1 MDLKFSQFFF
11 DGNLNVLHAAHSVK
25 VRPSSA
31 HRVYLSLHKIPLM
44 IYSMTGY
51 GKASA
56 RIGLRRYTAEL
67 RSLNGKQLD
76 LGVRMPSAFRAKEMD
91 LRKHLGK
98 AVGRGKCDLSLHYA
112 VEGAEPRELNK
123 PLIEAYV
130 SELSQLAADQGFSG
144 KDNSL
149 LAMAMRLPDV
159 IQQPN
164 DEVDEDE
171 WKAIEALVGEAV
183 DQFIRFRKE
192 EGKSLEADFNQ
203 RIRSIQSLKDAV
215 EPLLHARVQRIR
227 DRIESNFKEL
237 QDKGRLDENRF
248 EQEMLFYMEKLDVS
262 EELVRLTAHCEHF
275 LDVMNQAPGQGKK
288 LGFIAQ
294 EIGRE
299 INTLGSKANDADMQR
314 IVVQMKDELEK
325 IKEQVLNAL

>member
-1 MDLKFSQFFF
+1 
-11 DGNLNVLHAAHSVK
+11 
-25 VRPSSA
+25 
-31 HRVYLSLHKIPLM
+31 M

-56 RIGLRRYTAEL
+56 RIGSRRYTAEL
-67 RSLNGKQLD
+67 RSLNSKQLD
-76 LGVRMPSAFRAKEMD
+76 LSVRMPSAFRAKEME
-91 LRKHLGK
+91 LRKQLGT
-98 AVGRGKCDLSLHYA
+98 AVGRGKCDLSLQYA

-123 PLIEAYV
+123 PLIDAYV
-130 SELSQLAADQGFSG
+130 SELSQLAAGQGFPER
-144 KDNSL
+144 DNAL

-159 IQQPN
+159 IQQAN
-164 DEVDEDE
+164 DDIDEEE
-171 WKAIEALVGEAV
+171 WKAISALVNEAV
-183 DQFIRFRKE
+183 DQFVRFRAE

-215 EPLLHARVQRIR
+215 EPLLQARVQRIR
-227 DRIESNFKEL
+227 ERIQANFNEL
-237 QDKGRLDENRF
+237 QYKGRLDENRF

-275 LDVMNQAPGQGKK
+275 LDVTGQDPGQGKK

-299 INTLGSKANDADMQR
+299 INTLGSKANNADMQR